1 MQSASQAV
9 GVSKASLW
17 AGRII
22 SALVVLF
29 MVFDGALK
37 VFRQP
42 PAVEGTI
49 TLGYPVSVVF
59 PLGILVLVCV
69 LLYVI
74 PQSSVLGA
82 ILLTAYLGGAVA
94 THVRVG
100 NPLFTHVL
108 FPTYVGVLAWLG
120 LYLRDQRLRALIPL
134 RRAVPEMT

>member
-9 GVSKASLW
+9 GVSKTSLW

-29 MVFDGALK
+29 MVFDAVIK
-37 VFRQP
+37 VLRLT
-42 PAVEGTI
+42 PAVEGTLS
-49 TLGYPVSVVF
+49 LGYPVSVVF
-59 PLGILVLVCV
+59 PLGIVVLVCV

-94 THVRVG
+94 THLRVG
-100 NPLFTHVL
+100 NPLFSHVL

-120 LYLRDQRLRALIPL
+120 LFLRDERLRDLIPL
-134 RRAVPEMT
+134 RRSATEIK

>member
-9 GVSKASLW
+9 GVSKTSLW

-29 MVFDGALK
+29 MVFDGVIK
-37 VFRQP
+37 VLRLT
-42 PAVEGTI
+42 PAVEGTLS
-49 TLGYPVSVVF
+49 LGYPVSVVF
-59 PLGILVLVCV
+59 PLGIVVLVCV

-94 THVRVG
+94 TRVLVG
-100 NPLFTHVL
+100 NPLFSHVL

-120 LYLRDQRLRALIPL
+120 LFLRDERLRDLIPL
-134 RRAVPEMT
+134 RRSATEIK